1 MTKQDLWNEH
11 LEFYRELV
19 TKYKWQLESMI
30 ELIQLFDKV
39 GICEKYFPSNSH
51 ESLGL
56 STVDNYEQR
65 LSLPMVYITY
75 QPRKNTFKLTFQKG
89 QGTTVNEEDCGA
101 TVNAL
106 TISKIEQWLS
116 DTN

>member
-1 MTKQDLWNEH
+1 MTKQDLWKDN

-19 TKYKWQLESMI
+19 TKYKWHQEPMI

-39 GICEKYFPSNSH
+39 GICEKYYPSHSH

-56 STVDNYEQR
+56 STAANYAER
-65 LSLPMVYITY
+65 LTLPMVYITY
-75 QPRKNTFKLTFQKG
+75 QARTSTFRLIFQKG
-89 QGTTVNEEDCGA
+89 QGTTLNEEDCG
-101 TVNAL
+101 TTLNAS